1 MTYFNLRKR
10 TPEPETED
18 VEEDVNEAW
27 DEAEED
33 TRDAP
38 EKAAPTSWREALWCG
53 IRGPSTWLTL
63 HTNREVSLIFH
74 LFVGWAMSA
83 GVWVAAGIVA
93 LWLFGVLAFIPRD
106 YKDRVTARFEA
117 WSKPPEAE
125 PGETE
130 PDAEESIPADPRT
143 VLIGWLDDL
152 TRGRSGIHLD
162 ELHQALTRHPE
173 LAALKRP
180 QMRAWLDR
188 HGVAVERTLR
198 VGRVAGRSGVSRGTV
213 DALLKALPPLVESD
227 GPEPQV
233 HASGLHGSPVERSV
247 ERGGEHAA

>member
-33 TRDAP
+33 TRDTP

-106 YKDRVTARFEA
+106 YKDRATAAVESLFA
-117 WSKPPEAE
+117 PAPKPPAVPAPGGEREAVRRLLLNVI
-125 PGETE
+125 G
-130 PDAEESIPADPRT
+130 DAHGVHLKT
-143 VLIGWLDDL
+143 VLAHLQEHGQWEGRKVADL
-152 TRGRSGIHLD
+152 RVHLEALGIPVDPKLKVAGVPTRGVLRT
-162 ELHQALTRHPE
+162 ALE
-173 LAALKRP
+173 
-180 QMRAWLDR
+180 
-188 HGVAVERTLR
+188 
-198 VGRVAGRSGVSRGTV
+198 
-213 DALLKALPPLVESD
+213 ALPPLE
-227 GPEPQV
+227 ET
-233 HASGLHGSPVERSV
+233 SPSPTPSPPV
-247 ERGGEHAA
+247 